1 MKKKISIITVVK
13 NGMPFLK
20 SSIMSF
26 NLQSYKNKELII
38 VYASSND
45 GTEEY
50 LQNLNSSNIF
60 IKRSQALT
68 NKPSPL
74 SDLLGGK

>member
-20 SSIMSF
+20 SAIMSF

-50 LQNLNSSNIF
+50 LQNFKLF
-60 IKRSQALT
+60 KYF
-68 NKPSPL
+68 
-74 SDLLGGK
+74 LLKKI